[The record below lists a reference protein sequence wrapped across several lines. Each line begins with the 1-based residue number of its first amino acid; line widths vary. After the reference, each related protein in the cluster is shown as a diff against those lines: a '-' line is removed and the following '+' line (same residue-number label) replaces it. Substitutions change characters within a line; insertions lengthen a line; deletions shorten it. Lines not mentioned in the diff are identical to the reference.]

1 MSENGALK
9 KLSAMQIALKKIMK
23 KIDSIE
29 EQIEKEERE
38 KARCMIGITRGIMKR
53 HVEQNKALKREIAIL
68 AAVDERLT
76 NQANANEK
84 LSKELVNLV
93 TYFKDAVIPKERQLA
108 PVFVP
113 AMTPQTAQMV
123 QKAPAPK
130 PLSHARQV
138 THLNDSAGSFITTT
152 ATPVTKDTTK

>member
-1 MSENGALK
+1 MNGNSAIKRLITIQTTLQKIK
-9 KLSAMQIALKKIMK
+9 KR
-23 KIDSIE
+23 IDNIE
-29 EQIEKEERE
+29 EQIDHEERE
-38 KARCMIGITRGIMKR
+38 RARCMIGITRSIMKR
-53 HVEQNKALKREIAIL
+53 HVEQNKTLKREIAIL

-76 NQANANEK
+76 NQASANEK
-84 LSKELVNLV
+84 LSKELVSLV

-113 AMTPQTAQMV
+113 AMTPQTAQVV

-138 THLNDSAGSFITTT
+138 THLNDSAGSFITAT
-152 ATPVTKDTTK
+152 ATPVTRDVVK

>member
-1 MSENGALK
+1 MNGTDVLR
-9 KLSAMQIALKKIMK
+9 KLVTMQSALKKIMK
-23 KIDSIE
+23 RINSIE

-53 HVEQNKALKREIAIL
+53 HIEQNKALKREIAIL

-113 AMTPQTAQMV
+113 AMTPQTTQVA
-123 QKAPAPK
+123 QKAPVPK
-130 PLSHARQV
+130 PLSHARQGIQ
-138 THLNDSAGSFITTT
+138 LNDSAGSFITAT
-152 ATPVTKDTTK
+152 ATPLVKEIAK